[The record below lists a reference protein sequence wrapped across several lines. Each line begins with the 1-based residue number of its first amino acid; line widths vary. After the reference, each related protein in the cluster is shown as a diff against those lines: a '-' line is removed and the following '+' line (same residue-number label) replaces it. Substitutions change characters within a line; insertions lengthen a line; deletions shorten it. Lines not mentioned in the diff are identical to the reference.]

1 MQIKNPAAA
10 RARAGAML
18 AYRDGNYAPKVLEDL
33 RGRAARLVAAIEAKR
48 AAARAPRQ
56 IADWAE
62 AEADVKRMLAH
73 LI

>member
-33 RGRAARLVAAIEAKR
+33 RGRAAR
-48 AAARAPRQ
+48 Q

-62 AEADVKRMLAH
+62 AEADVKRMIAH
-73 LI
+73 LL

>member
-18 AYRDGNYAPKVLEDL
+18 AYRDGNYAPKVWEDL

-48 AAARAPRQ
+48 AAAPPPPQSADGAAAAP
-56 IADWAE
+56 
-62 AEADVKRMLAH
+62 DVRRMIAH
-73 LI
+73 LL

>member
-18 AYRDGNYAPKVLEDL
+18 AYRDGNYAPEVWEGL
-33 RGRAARLVAAIEAKR
+33 RGRAARLVAAIAAKR
-48 AAARAPRQ
+48 AAAPQA
-56 IADWAE
+56 ADWAE
-62 AEADVKRMLAH
+62 AEADVHRMIAH

>member
-18 AYRDGNYAPKVLEDL
+18 AYRPENYAPEVWEGL

-48 AAARAPRQ
+48 AAARAPHQ

-62 AEADVKRMLAH
+62 AEADVHRMIAH